1 MKTIVKWLIK
11 TAIEA
16 TREYLKEHP
25 EVGDEA
31 AAAVATKIGSA
42 LPKFVNSLTNATPW
56 QWDDKALDGLAER
69 VAKLLPDLVRQFL
82 GFGKQ
87 S

>member
-1 MKTIVKWLIK
+1 MKPIVKWLFN

-16 TREYLKEHP
+16 AHEYLDEHP
-25 EVGDEA
+25 ELGEQVAETI
-31 AAAVATKIGSA
+31 ATKVVDA
-42 LPKFVNSLTNATPW
+42 LPRLVNNLTNITPW

-69 VAKLLPDLVRQFL
+69 VAKLLPALVRQFL
-82 GFGKQ
+82 GFGPQ

>member
-1 MKTIVKWLIK
+1 MKPIVKWLIK

-16 TREYLKEHP
+16 IREYFHEHP

-31 AAAVATKIGSA
+31 AAAVAMKIGSA
-42 LPKFVNSLTNATPW
+42 LPKFVDSLTNLTPW

-69 VAKLLPDLVRQFL
+69 VAKLLPELARQFL
-82 GFGKQ
+82 GFGPRP
-87 S
+87 